1 MSKPLIPF
9 LYDELRLPEM
19 LKFIGVVLRRAVVP
33 IFRMKDRLVLA
44 YEWETP
50 SSESADE
57 KLRRADGSLM
67 LDTVNS
73 MKMHE
78 FIVEHVPFRRI
89 IGTPPVPTPISPPK
103 SLSTSFMEGRHHW
116 LFRDLTGMITT
127 PTLRE
132 DGTLLA
138 VEGYDTKSG
147 LYLNMMGVNY
157 PTIPNRPTQEEARAA
172 LTALKEPF
180 EEVPFVK
187 ETIDFDEVSPSL
199 SVALSAILTGLIRRT
214 LRSAPLHGFDAAE
227 AGSGKGLCCSVVTNI
242 VTGTDA
248 TAITFGDDEHE
259 MKKLLFS
266 ALLANDQVIVF
277 DNLTRPL
284 EGAALNTVLTEAA
297 WEERIL
303 GESRTAIVPTNAL
316 FLASG
321 NNLQI
326 NGDMHRRIIAARIDA
341 GENPEVRTFK
351 RPKLLDWV
359 RNNRARLVVAGLT
372 VLRAYEVAGRPDQK
386 IPEYGSFEEWSQRVR
401 NALVWL
407 GEADPCLTRAR
418 FKESDPEREALGG
431 VLTALFP
438 ISDGAWKKCKDV
450 VSEIDTGPAIA
461 DALNGAQ
468 IACNPKALGIYLSR
482 HNGRTV
488 DGLRLD
494 TAKDKHA
501 KVLTFRITQ
510 GD

>member
-1 MSKPLIPF
+1 M
-9 LYDELRLPEM
+9 
-19 LKFIGVVLRRAVVP
+19 VLVDSGAKMPKV
-33 IFRMKDRLVLA
+33 A
-44 YEWETP
+44 
-50 SSESADE
+50 
-57 KLRRADGSLM
+57 RADGSRSHSALQPPFCERSQGSAAPVVAGRAPPTQDWSVLAEPRFKAMSM
-67 LDTVNS
+67 LPVAVGLAADT
-73 MKMHE
+73 E
-78 FIVEHVPFRRI
+78 RLPW
-89 IGTPPVPTPISPPK
+89 PPVNVIA
-103 SLSTSFMEGRHHW
+103 
-116 LFRDLTGMITT
+116 D
-127 PTLRE
+127 
-132 DGTLLA
+132 
-138 VEGYDTKSG
+138 
-147 LYLNMMGVNY
+147 
-157 PTIPNRPTQEEARAA
+157 
-172 LTALKEPF
+172 
-180 EEVPFVK
+180 
-187 ETIDFDEVSPSL
+187 
-199 SVALSAILTGLIRRT
+199 
-214 LRSAPLHGFDAAE
+214 
-227 AGSGKGLCCSVVTNI
+227 
-242 VTGTDA
+242 
-248 TAITFGDDEHE
+248 
-259 MKKLLFS
+259 KLLFS

-386 IPEYGSFEEWSQRVR
+386 IPEYGSFEECSQRVR

>member
-1 MSKPLIPF
+1 MTKPLIPF
-9 LYDELRLPEM
+9 LYDELRLTEM
-19 LKFIGVVLRRAVVP
+19 LEFTGIALRRAAVP
-33 IFRMKDRLVLA
+33 IFRMKDRLVFA
-44 YEWETP
+44 FEWETP

-57 KLRRADGSLM
+57 KLRRANGSLM

-78 FIVEHVPFRRI
+78 FIVQHAPFRRVT
-89 IGTPPVPTPISPPK
+89 GNPPVPRAISPPRM
-103 SLSTSFMEGRHHW
+103 LSTSFMEGRHHW
-116 LFRDLTGMITT
+116 LFRDLTGMIAT

-147 LYLNMMGVNY
+147 LYLNMKGVSY
-157 PTIPNRPTQEEARAA
+157 PAIPEDPTQDQARIA
-172 LTALKEPF
+172 LDALKEPF
-180 EEVPFVK
+180 EEVPFVTD
-187 ETIDFDEVSPSL
+187 TIDFDEVSPSL
-199 SVALSAILTGLIRRT
+199 SVALSAVLTGLIRRT

-248 TAITFGDDEHE
+248 TAITFGDDENE

-284 EGAALNTVLTEAA
+284 EGAALNTVLTEAS
-297 WEERIL
+297 WEERVL
-303 GESRTAIVPTNAL
+303 GESRTATVPTNAL

-341 GENPEVRTFK
+341 GENPEARTFK

-386 IPEYGSFEEWSQRVR
+386 LPEYGSFEEWSQRVR
-401 NALVWL
+401 SALVWL

-418 FKESDPEREALGG
+418 FKESDPEREALGA
-431 VLTALFP
+431 VLAALLP

-450 VSEIDTGPAIA
+450 VNGFDTASA
-461 DALNGAQ
+461 VDDAMNGAG
-468 IACNPKALGIYLSR
+468 ISCNPKALGIYLSR

-501 KVLTFRITQ
+501 KVLTFRVTKA
-510 GD
+510 D